1 MGNSMDMK
9 LWQDKAK
16 ILIESLPYIQQ
27 FRGKIIVIKYGGSA
41 MLDKNLKK
49 SLMRDIALL
58 QSIGFKPIIVH
69 GGGKE
74 IDKWL
79 QIVGIQ
85 REFKNA
91 DGQYEA
97 DFIPVVLWSNS
108 AEVAGNNLSK
118 GKKILVE
125 GRLQTRSYV
134 DKQNVTRWVTELVG
148 RYFEY
153 MYSNPSPQQ
162 KFDEEFENPFEGVPM
177 PDMDNIPF

>member
-1 MGNSMDMK
+1 MN
-9 LWQDKAK
+9 K
-16 ILIESLPYIQQ
+16 IAVTGRLSKDPTVRYTPSGKVVCQ
-27 FRGKIIVIKYGGSA
+27 FTLAV
-41 MLDKNLKK
+41 
-49 SLMRDIALL
+49 
-58 QSIGFKPIIVH
+58 
-69 GGGKE
+69 
-74 IDKWL
+74 
-79 QIVGIQ
+79 Q

-148 RYFEY
+148 RHFEY

-162 KFDEEFENPFEGVPM
+162 KFDEEFENIPEENRSYTIVAEDLERSEIF
-177 PDMDNIPF
+177 DDNDSDIVHNPRRKVLTNGELAEIQAKKEKHKNDYNLN

>member
-1 MGNSMDMK
+1 MN
-9 LWQDKAK
+9 K
-16 ILIESLPYIQQ
+16 IAVTGRLSKDPTVRYTPSGKVVCQ
-27 FRGKIIVIKYGGSA
+27 FTLAV
-41 MLDKNLKK
+41 
-49 SLMRDIALL
+49 
-58 QSIGFKPIIVH
+58 
-69 GGGKE
+69 
-74 IDKWL
+74 
-79 QIVGIQ
+79 Q

-148 RYFEY
+148 RHFEY

-162 KFDEEFENPFEGVPM
+162 KFDEEFENAFEGVPM

>member
-1 MGNSMDMK
+1 MPVYSCCTK
-9 LWQDKAK
+9 
-16 ILIESLPYIQQ
+16 
-27 FRGKIIVIKYGGSA
+27 
-41 MLDKNLKK
+41 
-49 SLMRDIALL
+49 
-58 QSIGFKPIIVH
+58 
-69 GGGKE
+69 
-74 IDKWL
+74 
-79 QIVGIQ
+79 

-148 RYFEY
+148 RHFEY